1 MNGGVWCFL
10 SADPAVWNL
19 FMPEDRPSPRLPLT
33 DRKVE
38 RAIDDLRRGWPV
50 LVRDGD
56 GAFLGLATEAA
67 AGERGTLKTLAQNL
81 VLVLTAQRAAALH
94 LKLRDERAAAI
105 ALTDAADWAMMASLA
120 DATQD
125 LERPLRGP
133 LASADV
139 PAGAAPA
146 LRLAKQAR
154 LLPSLIGG
162 APRLAPGQT
171 LEAFA
176 ALHDLTLVEADA
188 VETHE
193 ATAIA
198 SLHVVADARLPTAL
212 AERGRL
218 VAFRAADGAQ
228 EHMALVIGDPKPR
241 DPVLVRLHSECFTGD
256 ILGSLRCDCG
266 DQLKGA
272 MARMAVEGGVL
283 LYMRQE
289 GRGIGLVNKLRAYH
303 VQDQGFDTLDAN
315 LRLGFEADERLFR
328 PAALLLKALGFT
340 RVRLLTNNPDKVEGL
355 KVAGIDVVER
365 VPHAFPAHAH
375 NEDYQ
380 RTKAKRSGH
389 YLDVGPKAKDT
400 P

>member
-1 MNGGVWCFL
+1 
-10 SADPAVWNL
+10 
-19 FMPEDRPSPRLPLT
+19 MPQDPSPRLPLK

-50 LVRDGD
+50 LVRDGEA
-56 GAFLGLATEAA
+56 AFLGLATEAA
-67 AGERGTLKTLAQNL
+67 AGERETLKALAAGL
-81 VLVLTAQRAAALH
+81 VLVLTAQRAAVLH

-105 ALTDAADWAMMASLA
+105 PLDNGDDWDMAAGLA
-120 DATQD
+120 DATRD

-133 LASADV
+133 LTSTDV
-139 PAGAAPA
+139 PAGAAAA
-146 LRLAKQAR
+146 LKLAKHAR

-162 APRLAPGQT
+162 RPRLGPDQS

-176 ALHDLTLVEADA
+176 ASHDLTLVEAGA
-188 VETHE
+188 IESHE

-198 SLHVVADARLPTAL
+198 SLRVVADARLPTAL
-212 AERGRL
+212 AEHGRL
-218 VAFRAADGAQ
+218 VAFRASDGAQ
-228 EHMALVIGDPKPR
+228 EHMALVIGDPKPHE
-241 DPVLVRLHSECFTGD
+241 PVLARLHSECFTGD

-272 MARMAVEGGVL
+272 MTRMAADGGIL

-289 GRGIGLVNKLRAYH
+289 GRGIGLVNKLRAYA

-328 PAALLLKALGFT
+328 PAALMLKTLGFT
-340 RVRLLTNNPDKVEGL
+340 RVRLLTNNPDKVAGL
-355 KVAGIDVVER
+355 KAAGIDVVER
-365 VPHAFPAHAH
+365 VPHAFPTHAH

-389 YLDVGPKAKDT
+389 YLDVAPKAEGGS
-400 P
+400 